1 MTNRESSYKY
11 IPLSYYSASFF
22 RIKQVGIYLQH
33 NDNAETRYARKCEIR
48 TYERSVF
55 PHLIILENISQPV

>member
-33 NDNAETRYARKCEIR
+33 NDNAETRTE
-48 TYERSVF
+48 
-55 PHLIILENISQPV
+55 